1 MINDDQADR
10 VVELIQ
16 AARKREAQECAD
28 LCERLEFC
36 NNKECAFAIRMR
48 YRDEG
53 TEE

>member
-1 MINDDQADR
+1 MSDEQANK

-48 YRDEG
+48 HKETG